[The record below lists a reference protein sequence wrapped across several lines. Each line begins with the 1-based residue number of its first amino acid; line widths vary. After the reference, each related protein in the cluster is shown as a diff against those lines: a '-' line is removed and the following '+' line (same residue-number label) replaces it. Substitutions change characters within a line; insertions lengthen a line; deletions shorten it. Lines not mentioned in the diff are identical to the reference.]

1 MEVLAGAAFV
11 SSVDGV
17 FQSKARLQ
25 EAVDAWVV
33 DETRTEAEDTYGPIS
48 SGAGEKKGGGLGQ
61 TTCAFMAAISV
72 DKWFAVAAAAA
83 SRRLAL
89 AVFVAALAP
98 AEASGVFNDK
108 AGLEAALDDLAA
120 AVATH
125 GPIAGWDVSRVDD
138 FKELFAAGSVDAA
151 LNEAIGGWDT
161 SRVTNMCGTFWG
173 AYAFNQPLAWDT
185 SQVTYMAAT
194 SPAPI
199 VPYKSVP

>member
-72 DKWFAVAAAAA
+72 DKL
-83 SRRLAL
+83 SLI
-89 AVFVAALAP
+89 
-98 AEASGVFNDK
+98 
-108 AGLEAALDDLAA
+108 
-120 AVATH
+120 H
-125 GPIAGWDVSRVDD
+125 I
-138 FKELFAAGSVDAA
+138 
-151 LNEAIGGWDT
+151 
-161 SRVTNMCGTFWG
+161 
-173 AYAFNQPLAWDT
+173 
-185 SQVTYMAAT
+185 
-194 SPAPI
+194 
-199 VPYKSVP
+199 